1 MWIRYYR
8 ASRGDKGVMGLSI
21 GNSVTLNLET
31 LQKNTLEVLKN
42 EYTDKTYIIK
52 DIKAC
57 AQYHHTCG
65 TIDCPG
71 KIALARTNGQ
81 KMELGLAGFR
91 CFGYSGKSGVVLTLK
106 SAYVHELD
114 RILFQKEIT

>member
-1 MWIRYYR
+1 
-8 ASRGDKGVMGLSI
+8 MGLSI
-21 GNSVTLNLET
+21 GDRVTLDLET
-31 LQKNTLEVLKN
+31 LRKSALEILKN

-52 DIKAC
+52 DTKAC
-57 AQYHHTCG
+57 AQYRHTCG
-65 TIDCPG
+65 TIGCPG

-81 KMELGLAGFR
+81 KMKPGLTGFR
-91 CFGYSGKSGVVLTLK
+91 CFGYSGESGVVLALK

>member
-1 MWIRYYR
+1 
-8 ASRGDKGVMGLSI
+8 MGLSI
-21 GNSVTLNLET
+21 GDSVTLSLET
-31 LQKNTLEVLKN
+31 LQKSALEVLKR

-57 AQYHHTCG
+57 DQYRHMCG
-65 TIDCPG
+65 MIGCPG

-81 KMELGLAGFR
+81 KMKPGLTGFR
-91 CFGYSGKSGVVLTLK
+91 CFGYSGKVGPTLALK